1 PGGQRWCGQVVLNRA
16 RRRCEGFVSAFGER
30 AHGGATVR
38 ENGTWEQP
46 NQGRFG
52 CSRCP
57 ETSHWLRGLCSGS
70 GDRKR
75 MSQDI
80 GNAFVL
86 MLLHVKSSVGDHG
99 GGDRGQV
106 TGRGGARLRR
116 LEGLGFEAHCS
127 LSRGRRSGV

>member
-1 PGGQRWCGQVVLNRA
+1 MEYRVMMVEVML
-16 RRRCEGFVSAFGER
+16 
-30 AHGGATVR
+30 
-38 ENGTWEQP
+38 
-46 NQGRFG
+46 QGRTMFG
-52 CSRCP
+52 LAVLSDHID
-57 ETSHWLRGLCSGS
+57 TLQWWALLCSGS